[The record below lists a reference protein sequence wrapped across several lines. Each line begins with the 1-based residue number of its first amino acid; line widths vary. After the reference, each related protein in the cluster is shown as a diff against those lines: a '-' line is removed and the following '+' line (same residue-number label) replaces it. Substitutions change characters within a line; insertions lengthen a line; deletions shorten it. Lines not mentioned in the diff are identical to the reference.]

1 MLPARHSSTQ
11 VCSVITITGL
21 GDHDDRNPQ
30 SRAHRCDSAWKKDPL
45 GGVIGVQKGPL

>member
-30 SRAHRCDSAWKKDPL
+30 YALTAVIRRGKRTPL
-45 GGVIGVQKGPL
+45 EG